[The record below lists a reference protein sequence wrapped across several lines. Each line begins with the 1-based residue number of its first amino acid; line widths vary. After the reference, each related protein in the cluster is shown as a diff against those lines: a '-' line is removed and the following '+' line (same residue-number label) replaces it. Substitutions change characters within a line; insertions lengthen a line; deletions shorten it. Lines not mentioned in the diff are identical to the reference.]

1 MPASLLRAMDE
12 RQTRMGKLQKKEAR
26 QPLQAA
32 GQVQGGN
39 ASHTAE

>member
-1 MPASLLRAMDE
+1 MAASLLAGLDE
-12 RQTRMGKLQKKEAR
+12 RQTQERYLEKKEAR